1 MNFEDVVVI
10 ITGASKGIGRCLAN
24 ILSKYGANVIGVYN
38 STKIKNVDFE
48 SYKCNIGNEKEI
60 EKLIKYTQNKYG
72 KIDIVVNCAALC
84 LDNDIYEKSGK
95 DFLEVLNVNL
105 VGPFLLCK
113 YASKIMNRGVI
124 INISSTDAQD
134 TYDPLSMDY
143 AASKAGLENLTKNL
157 ALRFPNLKVC
167 ALAPGWVDTDT
178 VNQMDPKYLKESLEK
193 FGQKSL
199 LKKED
204 VAIKMIEMIIN
215 NDDYIS
221 GDIVR
226 MDGRNE

>member
-10 ITGASKGIGRCLAN
+10 VTGASKGIGHCLAN
-24 ILSKYGANVIGVYN
+24 ILSQYGANVIGIYN
-38 STKIKNVDFE
+38 NTKIKDTVFE
-48 SYKCNIGNEKEI
+48 SYKCNIGSEKEI
-60 EKLIKYTQNKYG
+60 ERLIKYVENKYG
-72 KIDIVVNCAALC
+72 KIDVLINCAALC
-84 LDNDIYEKSGK
+84 RDDDIYVKSGK

-105 VGPFLLCK
+105 VAPFLLCK
-113 YASKIMNRGVI
+113 YASKIMSKGVI

-134 TYDPLSMDY
+134 TYDPYSMDY

-167 ALAPGWVDTDT
+167 ALAPGWVNTET
-178 VNQMDPKYLKESLEK
+178 VSQMDPKYLKEALEK
-193 FGQKSL
+193 SGQKEL
-199 LKKED
+199 LRKED
-204 VAIKMIEMIIN
+204 IAVKIIEMIIN

-226 MDGRNE
+226 MDGRYE